1 VQLVAT
7 LDDIISLFKNTMLA
21 KGKRVE
27 NSHVASSYVVPA
39 RLLYGQSW
47 WMVISF
53 WISPCLDECAKN
65 KLGL

>member
-1 VQLVAT
+1 
-7 LDDIISLFKNTMLA
+7 MLA

-47 WMVISF
+47 WMVVLFGYRRVWMNALKI
-53 WISPCLDECAKN
+53 N
-65 KLGL
+65 